1 MRQLYSALII
11 VIFLAVQFAVVPVS
25 IIMAAVNPSITED
38 QLLDQILPYQAIA
51 FAIGVIAVIIIGQLH
66 KNKNRIERGRQVDI
80 PVTLAWIVGG
90 VVLAYATQVIAG
102 LVNVYVL
109 GNPMES
115 ENTAGIID
123 MIQSAPFMILVVAL
137 LGPIL
142 EEYVFRRAIFGEI
155 YEVVPGSKVVAFLV
169 AGLVS
174 GLIFAVAHWDFTH
187 ILIYVVMAYTFS
199 FLYVI
204 TGRLLVPIMVHMLMN
219 GLVVL
224 LQLMFQ
230 DYIEQMEDIQNGL
243 GVIIR
248 LLM

>member
-38 QLLDQILPYQAIA
+38 QLLDQVLPYQAIA

-66 KNKNRIERGRQVDI
+66 KNKNRIERGRQADI
-80 PVTLAWIVGG
+80 PVTIAWIIGG
-90 VVLAYATQVIAG
+90 VVLAYASQVIAG

-142 EEYVFRRAIFGEI
+142 EEYVFPPCHIRR
-155 YEVVPGSKVVAFLV
+155 
-169 AGLVS
+169 
-174 GLIFAVAHWDFTH
+174 
-187 ILIYVVMAYTFS
+187 
-199 FLYVI
+199 
-204 TGRLLVPIMVHMLMN
+204 
-219 GLVVL
+219 
-224 LQLMFQ
+224 
-230 DYIEQMEDIQNGL
+230 DI
-243 GVIIR
+243 
-248 LLM
+248 

>member
-25 IIMAAVNPSITED
+25 IVMAAVNPSITEA

-51 FAIGVIAVIIIGQLH
+51 FAIGVIAVIAIGQLH
-66 KNKNRIERGRQVDI
+66 KNKNRIERGRQTDI

-174 GLIFAVAHWDFTH
+174 GLIFALAHWDFTH